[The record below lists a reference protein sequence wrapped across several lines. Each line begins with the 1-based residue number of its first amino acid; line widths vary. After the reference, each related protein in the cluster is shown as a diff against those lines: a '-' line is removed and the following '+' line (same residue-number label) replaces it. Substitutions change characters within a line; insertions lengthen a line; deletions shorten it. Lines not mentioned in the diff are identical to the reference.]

1 MSLYVMLAYA
11 HSTKPWY
18 TYSCWCAAQQVPEC
32 YKGPVLRHVHHATV
46 RLEELCGQLL
56 KRFQGRWVPGEGALA
71 SRAGAPAACRVIAAL
86 ELPEAPGA
94 RCAGPG
100 GGVLCDSEAER
111 LMRASKVE
119 RSGRCYTRGL
129 CALRRRARRL
139 PASSLRWGRQ
149 RPVVCAWYEG

>member
-1 MSLYVMLAYA
+1 M
-11 HSTKPWY
+11 
-18 TYSCWCAAQQVPEC
+18 
-32 YKGPVLRHVHHATV
+32 LRHVHHATV
-46 RLEELCGQLL
+46 RIEELCGQLL

-86 ELPEAPGA
+86 EPPEASGA

-100 GGVLCDSEAER
+100 GGVLCHSEAGR

-119 RSGRCYTRGL
+119 RSGRCSTCGL
-129 CALRRRARRL
+129 CARQGRARRL

-149 RPVVCAWYEG
+149 RPVVRA